1 MNIILSNIIVILFS
15 CLALALGASWLVDSA
30 ARLARRMGISEL
42 VIGLTIVAFG
52 TSAPEFAVTISGAL
66 KGNPNISV
74 GNIVGSNI
82 YNIGFILGGCVL
94 FAAMKTRPSLVW
106 RDCLLLVVVT
116 VLLLLFLLNLTID
129 RWEGIVLFA
138 LLVGYLAF
146 LFWKREPV
154 MADEGPPTQSATWRD
169 GPMLLLGLLLIIG
182 GGYFLVGA
190 AEKLAIIVG
199 LSDWVIAITV
209 VAAGTSVPEFVIS
222 LIALIKKHHGI
233 SAGNLIGSNLFNTMG
248 VLGLAGVI
256 HPLAV
261 EKSALFS
268 IGALAVLTLV
278 VLVFMRTGWKL
289 TRREGIVLLLL
300 SLGIWM
306 GNFLLVNPEG

>member
-1 MNIILSNIIVILFS
+1 MNIFTNIIIIIVS
-15 CLALALGASWLVDSA
+15 CLALGLGASWLVDSA
-30 ARLARRMGISEL
+30 ARLARRLGISEL
-42 VIGLTIVAFG
+42 VIGLTIIAFG
-52 TSAPEFAVTISGAL
+52 TSAPEFSVTISSAL
-66 KGNPNISV
+66 TGNPNISV

-82 YNIGFILGGCVL
+82 FNIGFILGGCVL
-94 FAAMKTRPSLVW
+94 FVSLKTRPSLVW
-106 RDCLLLVVVT
+106 RDCLLLLAVT
-116 VLLLLFLLNLTID
+116 VLLLLFLLNLTIS

-138 LLVGYLAF
+138 LLVGYLVF
-146 LFWKREPV
+146 LFWKREPM
-154 MADEGPPTQSATWRD
+154 MADEGPPIRSATWRD

-182 GGYFLVGA
+182 GGYFLKES
-190 AEKLAIIVG
+190 AEKLAVIAG
-199 LSDWVIAITV
+199 LSEWVIAVTV

-233 SAGNLIGSNLFNTMG
+233 SAGNLVGSNLFNTLG

-300 SLGIWM
+300 SLGIWV
-306 GNFLLVNPEG
+306 GNFLLVSPE